1 MKKIFNICL
10 LLVLAACQKNNTLET
25 KRFSLQ
31 EENEKVSISVAMDY
45 PQKGEGIALPEI
57 RQQVVEF
64 LLPEYKGNL
73 DNADAILKQFAQA
86 ENKDLQP
93 EEDLEYSF
101 KATYSGSVDLIAQN
115 PKFVTFVYDS
125 YVFTGGAHGMSFWQA
140 KTISKS
146 NGKLINGNI
155 LNDKANTA
163 EFKPLLKQGLNA
175 YFTAQKGAVYQC
187 DFQEAD
193 LKDEVFGEYN
203 VNNLPLPLS
212 KPFLTDNGVGF
223 AYLPYEISWY
233 ANGRISFVL
242 PYEIMKPYLTPE
254 ALDFVAGYNNKNVS
268 AQAYVDEQTQADY
281 QKYKVQSEHK
291 KCAE

>member
-10 LLVLAACQKNNTLET
+10 LLVLAACQKNNALET

-64 LLPEYKGNL
+64 LLPKYEGNL

-101 KATYSGSVDLIAQN
+101 KATYSGNVDLIAQN

-193 LKDEVFGEYN
+193 LQNEVFGEYN
-203 VNNLPLPLS
+203 VNNLPLPQS

-242 PYEIMKPYLTPE
+242 PYEIMKPYLTSE
-254 ALDFVAGYNNKNVS
+254 ALDFVAGYSNKNVS
-268 AQAYVDEQTQADY
+268 AQAYVDEQIHADY
-281 QKYKVQSEHK
+281 QKYRAQAEHK
-291 KCAE
+291 KCAD

>member
-10 LLVLAACQKNNTLET
+10 LLVLAACQKNNALET

-64 LLPEYKGNL
+64 LLPKYKGNL

-101 KATYSGSVDLIAQN
+101 KATYSGNVDLIAQN

-146 NGKLINGNI
+146 NGKLINDNI
-155 LNDKANTA
+155 LNDKVNTA

-193 LKDEVFGEYN
+193 LQNEVFGEYN
-203 VNNLPLPLS
+203 VNNLPLPQS

-254 ALDFVAGYNNKNVS
+254 ALDFVAGYSDKNVS
-268 AQAYVDEQTQADY
+268 AQAYVDEQIHADY
-281 QKYKVQSEHK
+281 QKYRAQAEHK
-291 KCAE
+291 KCAD

>member
-10 LLVLAACQKNNTLET
+10 LLVLAACQKNNALET

-45 PQKGEGIALPEI
+45 PQKGEEIALPEI

-64 LLPEYKGNL
+64 LLPKYEGNL

-101 KATYSGSVDLIAQN
+101 KATYSGNVDLIAQN

-146 NGKLINGNI
+146 NGKLINDNI
-155 LNDKANTA
+155 FNDKVNTA

-175 YFTAQKGAVYQC
+175 YFTTQKGAVYQC

-193 LKDEVFGEYN
+193 LQNEVFGEYN
-203 VNNLPLPLS
+203 VNNLPLPQS

-242 PYEIMKPYLTPE
+242 PYEIMKPYLTSE
-254 ALDFVAGYNNKNVS
+254 ALDFVAGYSNKNVS

-281 QKYKVQSEHK
+281 QKYRAQAEHK
-291 KCAE
+291 KCAD